1 MACVVIFEHLDSGLP
16 CCWNSAAV
24 SSDLHWDI
32 LHLPKND
39 DFVTLEFPAPAVS
52 VLYSI
57 RSGRRVREHMS
68 RNRQPPANQKIR
80 GGECESVV

>member
-1 MACVVIFEHLDSGLP
+1 MACVVIFEHLDIGLL

-24 SSDLHWDI
+24 SSDLHWEI
-32 LHLPKND
+32 LFLLKNND
-39 DFVTLEFPAPAVS
+39 CVTLEFPATAVS
-52 VLYSI
+52 LLYSI
-57 RSGRRVREHMS
+57 RSGRRVRKHMS